1 MEEARHFFDKFT
13 GNNTS
18 DFFALPQSG
27 SSRKNFIG
35 KTNDESFV
43 ITSNENLLENE
54 SFFYF
59 TKVFSELNLN
69 SPKIFSI
76 SEDRRIYAQE
86 YLGSK
91 TFSEI
96 ITEEGLSERVKS
108 LVKQTLEKLYR
119 LQTSTLGKIDYS
131 KTFEYTKYDDI
142 PILHDLNYF
151 KFLFVDVVEMHYHK
165 STLLSEFK
173 ALSDKI
179 ENLSPKFLMIRDFQ
193 ARNIMVNDNDEV
205 FFIDYQAAMEGPAMY
220 DVISFLY
227 QAKANFPDE
236 FRNEMLEYYFSL
248 FENEEDR
255 IELRKSVM
263 PIRLIRNIQV
273 LGVYGLRGLI
283 QRKEHFIKSIFPGIE
298 NLYNTSLSWD
308 EMGEFP
314 ELKKLIENLHTE
326 ETLNKIKVLI
336 NH

>member
-69 SPKIFSI
+69 TPKIFSI

-165 STLLSEFK
+165 ATLLSEFK

-255 IELRKSVM
+255 LELRKSVM

>member
-1 MEEARHFFDKFT
+1 M
-13 GNNTS
+13 
-18 DFFALPQSG
+18 
-27 SSRKNFIG
+27 
-35 KTNDESFV
+35 
-43 ITSNENLLENE
+43 
-54 SFFYF
+54 
-59 TKVFSELNLN
+59 
-69 SPKIFSI
+69 
-76 SEDRRIYAQE
+76 
-86 YLGSK
+86 
-91 TFSEI
+91 
-96 ITEEGLSERVKS
+96 
-108 LVKQTLEKLYR
+108 
-119 LQTSTLGKIDYS
+119 
-131 KTFEYTKYDDI
+131 
-142 PILHDLNYF
+142 NYF

-193 ARNIMVNDNDEV
+193 ARNIMVNDKDEV

-255 IELRKSVM
+255 LELRKSVM

>member
-59 TKVFSELNLN
+59 TKLFSELNLN
-69 SPKIFSI
+69 TPKIFSI

-255 IELRKSVM
+255 LELRKSVM

>member
-69 SPKIFSI
+69 TPKIFSI

-255 IELRKSVM
+255 LELRKSVM

>member
-69 SPKIFSI
+69 TPKIFSI

>member
-59 TKVFSELNLN
+59 TKLFSELNLN
-69 SPKIFSI
+69 TPKIFSI

-165 STLLSEFK
+165 ATLLSEFK

-255 IELRKSVM
+255 LELRKSVM

>member
-255 IELRKSVM
+255 LELRKSVM

>member
-69 SPKIFSI
+69 TPKIFSI

-119 LQTSTLGKIDYS
+119 LQTSTFGKIDYS

-255 IELRKSVM
+255 LELRKSVM

-273 LGVYGLRGLI
+273 VGVYGLRGLI

-308 EMGEFP
+308 EMGGFP
-314 ELKKLIENLHTE
+314 ELKKIIENLHTE

>member
-69 SPKIFSI
+69 TPKIFSI

-165 STLLSEFK
+165 ATLLSEFK

-236 FRNEMLEYYFSL
+236 FRNQMLEYYFSL

-255 IELRKSVM
+255 LELRKSVM

>member
-69 SPKIFSI
+69 TPKIFSI

-151 KFLFVDVVEMHYHK
+151 KFLFVDVVEMHYNK

-255 IELRKSVM
+255 LELRKSVM

>member
-69 SPKIFSI
+69 TPKIFSI

-165 STLLSEFK
+165 STLLNEFK

-255 IELRKSVM
+255 LELRKSVM

>member
-151 KFLFVDVVEMHYHK
+151 KFLFVDVVEMHYNK

-255 IELRKSVM
+255 LELRKSVM

>member
-69 SPKIFSI
+69 TPKIFSI

-165 STLLSEFK
+165 STLLNEFK

-193 ARNIMVNDNDEV
+193 ARNIMVNDKDEV

-255 IELRKSVM
+255 LELRKSVM

>member
-165 STLLSEFK
+165 STLLNEFK

-255 IELRKSVM
+255 LELRKSVM

>member
-69 SPKIFSI
+69 TPKIFSI

-248 FENEEDR
+248 FENEEDLL
-255 IELRKSVM
+255 ELRKSVM